1 MEATVDMKNLLD
13 NLIYYPFVAL
23 VFVFFFIYYT
33 LVNVEKLFRH
43 HGARYIRL
51 WKEEI
56 NR

>member
-1 MEATVDMKNLLD
+1 MKNLLD